1 MSMTPEPKPGLM
13 RISPYVGGKSEVAGA
28 NRIVK
33 LSSNENPHGA
43 SPKAIEAFRAVGD
56 KLALYPDGG
65 AVALRE
71 AIAKSEGLE
80 VDRIMV
86 GSGSDEIISL
96 LCLAYAGPG
105 DEVLH
110 SAHGFLMYA
119 ISAKAVGADPVTAP
133 ETDLHADVDALLEA
147 ANERT
152 KLVFIAN
159 PNNPTGTLISDS
171 EIRRLREGLP
181 PHALLVID
189 AAYAEYVERDDY
201 DPGTA
206 LVEERGDVIMTR
218 TFSKIHGLAALRLG
232 WCYGPPSVID
242 ALHRARGPFN
252 TSAPAQ
258 AAGTAAIQDVA
269 FVKETRADNVVQ
281 RTRVADA
288 LSALGLTVTPSEGN
302 FLLVEAGED
311 GPHSASKTDEFL
323 QARGV
328 LIRRMEGYGLPGHL
342 RISIGTAEENGI
354 LIDAIRDFH
363 A

>member
-1 MSMTPEPKPGLM
+1 MTPEPKPGLM
-13 RISPYVGGKSEVAGA
+13 RISPYVGGKSTAAGA

-43 SPKAIEAFRAVGD
+43 SSKAIEAFRAAGD
-56 KLALYPDGG
+56 ALALYPDGG
-65 AVALRE
+65 ATALCA
-71 AIAKSEGLE
+71 AIAKSEGLDP
-80 VDRIMV
+80 DRIMV
-86 GSGSDEIISL
+86 GSGSDEILSL

-119 ISAKAVGADPVTAP
+119 ISAKAVGADPVAAA
-133 ETDLHADVDALLEA
+133 EKDLRTDVDAMLA
-147 ANERT
+147 AATERT
-152 KLVFIAN
+152 KLVFLAN
-159 PNNPTGTLISDS
+159 PNNPTGTIISDS

-181 PHALLVID
+181 AQALLVLD
-189 AAYAEYVERDDY
+189 AAYAEYVEREDY

-206 LVEERGDVIMTR
+206 LVEERDDVIMTR

-232 WCYGPPSVID
+232 WCYGPPNVID

-258 AAGTAAIQDVA
+258 AAGTAAIQDTT
-269 FVKETRADNVVQ
+269 FVTKTREENALQ
-281 RTRVADA
+281 RDRVADA
-288 LSALGLTVTPSEGN
+288 LSKIGMVVTPSEGN

-311 GPHSASKTDEFL
+311 GPHSASKIDEFL
-323 QARGV
+323 QTRGI

-342 RISIGTAEENGI
+342 RISIGTAEENG
-354 LIDAIRDFH
+354 LFLDAMRDFY

>member
-1 MSMTPEPKPGLM
+1 MTPEPKPGLM
-13 RISPYVGGKSEVAGA
+13 RISPYVGGKSNVLGA
-28 NRIVK
+28 NRVIK

-43 SPKAIEAFRAVGD
+43 SPKAIEAFRAAGD
-56 KLALYPDGG
+56 TLALYPDGG
-65 AVALRE
+65 ATALRQ
-71 AIAKSEGLE
+71 AIAKTEGLDIE
-80 VDRIMV
+80 RIMV
-86 GSGSDEIISL
+86 GSGSDEILSL

-119 ISAKAVGADPVTAP
+119 ISAKAVGADPVAAP
-133 ETDLHADVDALLEA
+133 EKNLHADVDALLA
-147 ANERT
+147 VANENT
-152 KLVFIAN
+152 KIVFLAN
-159 PNNPTGTLISDS
+159 PNNPTGTIIPND

-181 PHALLVID
+181 AQALLVID

-206 LVEERGDVIMTR
+206 LVEDRDDVIMTR
-218 TFSKIHGLAALRLG
+218 TFSKIHGLAAVRLG

-258 AAGTAAIQDVA
+258 AAGTAAIEDTA
-269 FVKETRADNVVQ
+269 FVKATREDNTVQ
-281 RTRVADA
+281 RARVTEA
-288 LSALGLTVTPSEGN
+288 LTVLGLTVTPSEGN
-302 FLLVEAGED
+302 FVLVEAGAH
-311 GPHSASKTDEFL
+311 GPRSAKMTDEFL
-323 QARGV
+323 QTRGI

-342 RISIGTAEENGI
+342 RISIGTAEENGL
-354 LIDAIRDFH
+354 LIDAMRDLH

>member
-1 MSMTPEPKPGLM
+1 MTPEPKPGLM
-13 RISPYVGGKSEVAGA
+13 RISPYVGGKATVAGA

-43 SPKAIEAFRAVGD
+43 SPLAVEAFRAAGET
-56 KLALYPDGG
+56 LALYPDGG
-65 AVALRE
+65 ATALIQ
-71 AIAKSEGLE
+71 AIARTEKLE
-80 VDRIMV
+80 ADKIMV

-133 ETDLHADVDALLEA
+133 EKDLHADVDALLEA
-147 ANERT
+147 ANENT
-152 KLVFIAN
+152 KLVFLAN
-159 PNNPTGTLISDS
+159 PNNPTGTMIADS

-181 PHALLVID
+181 SQALLVID
-189 AAYAEYVERDDY
+189 AAYAEYVESDDY

-206 LVEERGDVIMTR
+206 LVEERDDVIMTR

-258 AAGTAAIQDVA
+258 AAGTAAIEDTA
-269 FVKETRADNVVQ
+269 FVKATREDNSIQ
-281 RTRVADA
+281 RSRVMEA
-288 LSALGLTVTPSEGN
+288 LTELGLNVTPSHGN
-302 FLLVEAGED
+302 FVLAETGVE
-311 GPHSASKTDEFL
+311 GPKSAAKTDKYL
-323 QARGV
+323 QTRGV

-342 RISIGTAEENGI
+342 RISIGTAEENDL
-354 LIDAIRDFH
+354 LINAMREFFI
-363 A
+363 

>member
-1 MSMTPEPKPGLM
+1 MTPEPKPGLM
-13 RISPYVGGKSEVAGA
+13 RISPYVGGKATVAGA

-43 SPKAIEAFRAVGD
+43 SPRAVEAFRAAGD
-56 KLALYPDGG
+56 TLALYPDGG
-65 AVALRE
+65 AVALTQ
-71 AIAKSEGLE
+71 AIANTEKLDA
-80 VDRIMV
+80 DRIMV

-110 SAHGFLMYA
+110 SAHGFLMYS
-119 ISAKAVGADPVTAP
+119 ISAKAVGADPIAAP
-133 ETDLHADVDALLEA
+133 EKDLHADVDALLEA
-147 ANERT
+147 ANEKT
-152 KLVFIAN
+152 KLVFLAN
-159 PNNPTGTLISDS
+159 PNNPTGTMIADS

-181 PHALLVID
+181 PQALLVID
-189 AAYAEYVERDDY
+189 AAYAEYVESDDY
-201 DPGTA
+201 DPGIA
-206 LVEERGDVIMTR
+206 LVEERDDVIMTR

-258 AAGTAAIQDVA
+258 AAGTAAIEDIA
-269 FVKETRADNVVQ
+269 FVNITREDNAIQ
-281 RTRVADA
+281 RARVTEA
-288 LSALGLTVTPSEGN
+288 LSELGISVTPSHGN
-302 FLLVEAGED
+302 FVLVETGAD
-311 GPHSASKTDEFL
+311 GPKSASKTDEYL
-323 QARGV
+323 QTRGV

-342 RISIGTAEENGI
+342 RISIGTAEENDL
-354 LIDAIRDFH
+354 LINAMREFF